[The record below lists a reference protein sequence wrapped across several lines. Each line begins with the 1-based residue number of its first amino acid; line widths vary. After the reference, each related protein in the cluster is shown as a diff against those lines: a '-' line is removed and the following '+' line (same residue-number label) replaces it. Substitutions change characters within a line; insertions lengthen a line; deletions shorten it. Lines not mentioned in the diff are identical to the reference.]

1 MKGALLFCIFV
12 GASSVFAGSL
22 SISGS
27 SEFVAVGKPSA
38 LKIHGQSADGLSG
51 ILTLNNNIIQGEL
64 EFSVDSLVTGVEL
77 RDHHMKEKYLETKTF
92 PKAKLSIDKLQL
104 ASDPQVDGFKTNG
117 LSFTGQ
123 LTLHGITRPVTGT
136 IDLNTSSG
144 VTKGEGKF
152 DLKLSDYKIDV
163 PSYLGIT
170 VADTVS
176 VKVHLEAKK
185 GA

>member
-1 MKGALLFCIFV
+1 MKRHLICILMAMLSSTSFGATLAV
-12 GASSVFAGSL
+12 T
-22 SISGS
+22 GS

-38 LKIHGQSADGLSG
+38 LKIHGQSKDGLSG
-51 ILTLNNNIIQGEL
+51 SLSLDGTSVAGTIIFAVEKL
-64 EFSVDSLVTGVEL
+64 DTGVEL

-92 PKAKLSIDKLQL
+92 PDAKLEIDKLKL
-104 ASDPQVDGFKTNG
+104 AANPQTDGFKSAD
-117 LSFTGQ
+117 LPFAGQ
-123 LTLHGITRPVTGT
+123 LTLHGVTHPITGT

-144 VTKGEGKF
+144 ITKGEGKF
-152 DLKLSDYKIDV
+152 EVKLSDYKIDV

-185 GA
+185 